1 MIFERRRRH
10 SFCAGVYAFFAFVR
24 RFVPRGQHGPSSIC
38 IRWKKKT
45 TDGENK
51 RRGTPPKIKT
61 AVKIE
66 ADPFLFFGC
75 FLSSELGDVHPTPP
89 PAQKPRAR
97 GEGAPRDSFVNAQ
110 FRLECIWLSSGVPTH
125 DRPTCCR
132 RRVQY
137 PFMISSPTTVR
148 KTETN
153 GEGEGEG
160 RKTVAFR
167 IRYVYDVHT
176 SYTLC
181 TR

>member
-1 MIFERRRRH
+1 MIFERRRRRH

-45 TDGENK
+45 AETTDGENK

-75 FLSSELGDVHPTPP
+75 FLSSELGDVPHPKT
-89 PAQKPRAR
+89 QGK
-97 GEGAPRDSFVNAQ
+97 GGPRDSFVNAR
-110 FRLECIWLSSGVPTH
+110 FRLECIWLSSGPH
-125 DRPTCCR
+125 PRPTCWCR
-132 RRVQY
+132 RVHY

-153 GEGEGEG
+153 GEGGGE
-160 RKTVAFR
+160 
-167 IRYVYDVHT
+167 T
-176 SYTLC
+176 SPFV
-181 TR
+181 